1 MSTRRQQVG
10 SYLLLT
16 MFTAIVLLPVGWL
29 VLTAVSPSSG
39 GVDLSGF
46 APRNF
51 AAAWTQA
58 GFSHYLRASV
68 VIATAAV
75 VATTF
80 LSVLSGFAFGV
91 LHVVGERLLFPLV
104 LAGIMI
110 PLEAIIVPLYFN
122 FRSVQLTDSYLGLI
136 LAHTGLSVSFGT
148 FWMRST
154 FRALPAGLVEAA
166 EIDGASTRSVLWR
179 ILVPVSRP
187 AVLTLA
193 LLVFTWTWNDYFLAL
208 VLAGGSGAE
217 PATLA
222 LGTFQGRYASQVNLL
237 SAAAVLISVPVVV
250 LYLFFQRQFISG
262 ILSGALKD

>member
-1 MSTRRQQVG
+1 MNSTRQQAG
-10 SYLLLT
+10 SYTLLAL
-16 MFTAIVLLPVGWL
+16 FTAVVLLPVAWL
-29 VLTAVSPSSG
+29 LLTAVSPSSG
-39 GVDLSGF
+39 GVDLSGVDLH
-46 APRNF
+46 NF
-51 AAAWTQA
+51 TAAWSEA
-58 GFSHYLRASV
+58 GFSHYLKASV
-68 VIATAAV
+68 IIASAV
-75 VATTF
+75 VAATTV
-80 LSVLSGFAFGV
+80 LSVLSGYAFGV
-91 LHVVGERLLFPLV
+91 LHVIGERILFPVV
-104 LAGIMI
+104 LAGIMV

-122 FRSVQLTDSYLGLI
+122 FRSAGLTDSYLGLV

-179 ILVPVSRP
+179 ILVPVSKP

-208 VLAGGSGAE
+208 VLAGGSHAE

-222 LGTFQGRYASQVNLL
+222 LGTFQGRYSAQVNLL
-237 SAAAVLISVPVVV
+237 SAAAVIISVPVVI